1 MQKEVFCRGLFFRLL
16 TQVLNIAALR
26 NIRMSIFPLEIDFK
40 HAITQWCGNSP
51 NFLQF
56 INYQTFSKL
65 FLQFHYIYIY
75 NIYNTYSHPILQG
88 FPKKKPLVTKRHPHF
103 GEKSSRSP
111 TMRTSKWAKLR
122 RLRRCEVWGGLPGCN
137 PVATYRSC
145 WVVLKQKYVKNQYEC
160 WKTRGGKPVVIT
172 CSRFVITG
180 SYGWVWLVCLEGFGN
195 VSSNI
200 YIYWNKY
207 MLLFSFTYW
216 IYSITIYACDP
227 WFIHIY
233 TTLLDVRWKMWN
245 HL

>member
-1 MQKEVFCRGLFFRLL
+1 MMRQQSKLF
-16 TQVLNIAALR
+16 
-26 NIRMSIFPLEIDFK
+26 
-40 HAITQWCGNSP
+40 AIHKLS
-51 NFLQF
+51 NFLQ
-56 INYQTFSKL
+56 TFFAIPL
-65 FLQFHYIYIY
+65 YIYIY

-200 YIYWNKY
+200 YIYILKQ
-207 MLLFSFTYW
+207 
-216 IYSITIYACDP
+216 
-227 WFIHIY
+227 IHVTFFLYVLDLQYYYICMWSMIY
-233 TTLLDVRWKMWN
+233 THLHNAFGCQMKDVKPSLEAASLASPASCQHVFPAENKLPATSRF
-245 HL
+245 H